1 MDLADRIKSM
11 LGQGLPST
19 VVASA
24 VGCDPS
30 YISQLMETE
39 EFKNEVLIARAGKA
53 EDSVKRDSKWDSVED
68 MALDKAIS
76 MLPLVHKP
84 GDLIRIAQM
93 ANAAKRRAT
102 EFANGSEGA
111 APTVNLTLPPG
122 ASIIF
127 QMNQQ
132 AQVVEIDGRSTAPL
146 PTQHLT
152 KLVAQRQLER
162 DTTGGIVEVA
172 IPRAVQNERKKVES
186 ILEAIGFSEE
196 AVEVP
201 NVMSGAGS

>member
-1 MDLADRIKSM
+1 MMDLADRIKSM
-11 LGQGLPST
+11 LGKGLPST

-30 YISQLMETE
+30 YVSQLMERE
-39 EFKNEVLIARAGKA
+39 DFKSEVLVARAERA
-53 EDSVKRDSKWDSVED
+53 EDSVKRDSKWDQIED
-68 MALDKAIS
+68 AALDKALETIKFVS
-76 MLPLVHKP
+76 KPSDLV
-84 GDLIRIAQM
+84 RVAQM

-111 APTVNLTLPPG
+111 APTVNLTLPAG

-132 AQVVEIDGRSTAPL
+132 SQVVEIDGRSTAPL

-152 KLVAQRQLER
+152 KLVAERQKDR
-162 DTTGGIVEVA
+162 DTSGVVEVA
-172 IPRAVQNERKKVES
+172 IPRAIENEKKKVQT
-186 ILEAIGFSEE
+186 ILEQIGFSDEP
-196 AVEVP
+196 VP
-201 NVMSGAGS
+201 VPSVMGK